1 MNKKYLFLIVFVL
14 ISITVSLF
22 IFNKA
27 SASGIITGKVVDSFT
42 LKPIAGAI
50 VIINDIIT
58 ETDKNGIF
66 KIRTSGHKVY
76 VRAHGYLKTEEP
88 IVTKPLLF
96 SPFVSNSMIIKLT
109 PFKPK
114 ALYLSFYGIGSEI
127 LRNSAIKLI
136 EETELNS
143 LVIDVKGDRGMIPY
157 PSSVGTASEIGAQKI
172 ITVKDMKGLLKS
184 LKEKGIYIIARI
196 VVFKDNLLAQAK
208 PELAIKSKDG
218 TIWKDRENLSWVDAS
233 KKEVWDYNIS
243 IAEEAA
249 RLGFDEI
256 QFDYVR
262 FPDSRGIVLS
272 IENTEENRV
281 KAISGFLAEAKKRLM
296 PYNVFVSADIF
307 GYVSWNMNDTQIG
320 QKLENLIH
328 VIDYFSPMLYPSG
341 FQFGI
346 PGYRIPVANPHEI
359 VYLSLKRSQERTK
372 LEPIRFRP
380 WIQAFRDYAF
390 DRRYFTG
397 KEIREQIDAAE
408 KFGSHGWMLW
418 NPKNQYTS
426 EGLKKINS

>member
-1 MNKKYLFLIVFVL
+1 M
-14 ISITVSLF
+14 
-22 IFNKA
+22 
-27 SASGIITGKVVDSFT
+27 
-42 LKPIAGAI
+42 
-50 VIINDIIT
+50 
-58 ETDKNGIF
+58 
-66 KIRTSGHKVY
+66 
-76 VRAHGYLKTEEP
+76 
-88 IVTKPLLF
+88 
-96 SPFVSNSMIIKLT
+96 
-109 PFKPK
+109 
-114 ALYLSFYGIGSEI
+114 
-127 LRNSAIKLI
+127 
-136 EETELNS
+136 
-143 LVIDVKGDRGMIPY
+143 
-157 PSSVGTASEIGAQKI
+157 
-172 ITVKDMKGLLKS
+172 
-184 LKEKGIYIIARI
+184 
-196 VVFKDNLLAQAK
+196 
-208 PELAIKSKDG
+208 
-218 TIWKDRENLSWVDAS
+218 
-233 KKEVWDYNIS
+233 
-243 IAEEAA
+243 
-249 RLGFDEI
+249 
-256 QFDYVR
+256 
-262 FPDSRGIVLS
+262 LS

-296 PYNVFVSADIF
+296 PYNVFISADIF